1 MGRFGRDVSR
11 TFRSLRNTNYR
22 LYFVGQVVSLT
33 GTWMQS
39 VAQAWLVLRLT
50 GSGLALGTTA
60 ALQFAPVLVAG
71 PWGGVIADRVD
82 KRRLVMWTQAAAGL
96 LALTLGLLT
105 LFHVVRLWMVYG
117 LALGLGIVNLVDM
130 PTRQSFVMEMVG
142 AEDLINAVSLNSVV
156 VNGARI
162 VGPAMAGILI
172 AAVGL
177 APCFLINA
185 GSYLAVIA
193 ALLAMDTSRLTRAA
207 PVARGPGQ
215 LRAGLRYAWSR
226 ADLREPL
233 LMMAVV
239 GTLAYNFSVVLPLF
253 AETTF
258 GAGARAYGALFSVMG
273 AGAVLGGLVVAS
285 RARTGLPF
293 LAGAAVGFGLAIGI
307 AAVAPSL
314 GLATLAML
322 PVGAGSTA
330 FIATSNSMLQLNSS
344 PEMRGRVMALFS
356 LVFLGTTPV
365 GGPLVGWIA
374 ERFGPRSA
382 LGVAA
387 VATVLTGLAGILA
400 VRRSARRRRQ
410 ERPATSGAGAE
421 LLGEG
426 GPG

>member
-1 MGRFGRDVSR
+1 M
-11 TFRSLRNTNYR
+11 
-22 LYFVGQVVSLT
+22 GQVVSLT